1 MVKSGS
7 YIRRLLLLLA
17 NSPIALKKVSKAVSS
32 NRKDLGK
39 RLQYTEGRVT
49 SQKLLKISNEGFY
62 FTQENI
68 WDKKNT

>member
-7 YIRRLLLLLA
+7 YLRRLLLLLA
-17 NSPIALKKVSKAVSS
+17 NSSIALKKDSIVESS

-39 RLQYTEGRVT
+39 RLQHTGGRVT
-49 SQKLLKISNEGFY
+49 SQKLLKISNERFY

-68 WDKKNT
+68 WEEKNT